1 MDDAIGP
8 GHDIPPQA
16 TDLLPSRAHPIP
28 HMVSIP
34 HAGPPMKIVTGSE
47 MQTLDRRT
55 IVEARIPGTVLMER
69 AGEGIVRHLEEH
81 YGPVRGKTIT
91 ILCGK
96 GNNGGDGLV
105 VARLLHRRRAR
116 IHAMLLTPITDLCRD
131 AAAMYRRFVQVAGRA
146 AVVRFR
152 SADQARPLL
161 ASSDILVDALLGTG
175 LSSVVT
181 GTYREAIEL
190 INSAGKPV
198 IAVDI
203 PSGLHA
209 DTGAILGQAIRAT
222 LTITCGLPKLG
233 LYVDAGIDQ
242 AGIIRVVDIGIPP
255 AYVDAIESRTLLLT
269 SDSAFRSLPERALSS
284 HKGTFGHVGIIAGS
298 VGKTGA
304 AALAARAALRVG
316 AGLVTVATPSSVNDV
331 LEAKLLEAM
340 TMPLPETKARTLAR
354 SGLDR
359 VVAFIQ
365 ARTAIAI
372 GPGLSTHPETVELVQ
387 SLMKHL
393 DRPSVLDADA
403 LNALAGRAS
412 LLTECKTPPILTPH
426 PGEMARL
433 EVNATTQSVNA
444 DRIGTARRFARER
457 GVFVVL
463 KGART
468 VIARPDGLVAI
479 CPTGNPGMATAG
491 TGDVLT
497 GMIAGLLAQGVPAWD
512 AACAATYF
520 HGSAG
525 DLASQHLGQPGMLAS
540 DLIAQIPY
548 ALQRT
553 KTT

>member
-1 MDDAIGP
+1 
-8 GHDIPPQA
+8 
-16 TDLLPSRAHPIP
+16 
-28 HMVSIP
+28 
-34 HAGPPMKIVTGSE
+34 MKIVTGTE

-55 IVEARIPGTVLMER
+55 ITEAHIPSAILMER
-69 AGEGIVRHLEEH
+69 AGEGIVKHLERH
-81 YGPVRGKTIT
+81 CGPLRGKTIT

-116 IHAMLLTPITDLCRD
+116 IHVMLLTPVTDLSRD
-131 AAAMYRRFVQVAGRA
+131 TAAMYRRFIRVAGRSA
-146 AVVRFR
+146 IIRFR

-161 ASSDILVDALLGTG
+161 ASSDILIDALLGTG

-181 GTYREAIEL
+181 GTYREAIDV

-198 IAVDI
+198 IAVDV
-203 PSGLHA
+203 PSGLQA
-209 DTGAILGQAIRAT
+209 DTGAILGRAIRAT
-222 LTITCGLPKLG
+222 LTVTCGLPKLG
-233 LYVDAGIDQ
+233 LYVNEGIDQ
-242 AGIIRVVDIGIPP
+242 AGIVRVVDIGIPS

-269 SDSAFRSLPERALSS
+269 SDSAFRSLPERIPSS
-284 HKGTFGHVGIIAGS
+284 HKGTFGHAGIIAGS

-304 AALAARAALRVG
+304 AALAARAALRIG
-316 AGLVTVATPSSVNDV
+316 AGLVTVATPNSVNDV

-359 VVAFIQ
+359 VLAFIQ

-372 GPGLSTHPETVELVQ
+372 GPGLSTHHETVELVQ

-403 LNALAGRAS
+403 LNALTGKVS
-412 LLTECKTPPILTPH
+412 LLTECKTPPVLTPH

-433 EVNATTQSVNA
+433 EVDATTQSVNA

-468 VIARPDGLVAI
+468 IVARPDGLVAI

-497 GMIAGLLAQGVPAWD
+497 GMIVGLLAQRVPAWE

-525 DLASQHLGQPGMLAS
+525 DLAAQHVGQPGMVAS

-553 KTT
+553 TTT

>member
-1 MDDAIGP
+1 MN
-8 GHDIPPQA
+8 
-16 TDLLPSRAHPIP
+16 
-28 HMVSIP
+28 
-34 HAGPPMKIVTGSE
+34 IVTGAE
-47 MQTLDRRT
+47 MQLLDRRT
-55 IVEARIPGTVLMER
+55 ITEAKIPSATLMER
-69 AGEGIVRHLEEH
+69 AGEGIVRQLEEQ
-81 YGPVRGKTIT
+81 YGPMRGKTVT

-105 VARLLHRRRAR
+105 VARLLHRQRAKVQVL
-116 IHAMLLTPITDLCRD
+116 LLTPVADLSRD
-131 AAAMYRRFVQVAGRA
+131 AAAMYRGFAKVAGSA
-146 AVVRFR
+146 KILRFR
-152 SADQARPLL
+152 PAEQVRPLL

-175 LSSVVT
+175 LSAEVT

-190 INSAGKPV
+190 INGAGKPV
-198 IAVDI
+198 IAVDL
-203 PSGLHA
+203 PSGIHA
-209 DTGAILGQAIRAT
+209 DTGAILGQAVRASLTVT
-222 LTITCGLPKLG
+222 LGLPKLG
-233 LYVDAGIDQ
+233 LYVGAGIDR
-242 AGIIRVVDIGIPP
+242 AGVIRIVDIGTPP
-255 AYVDAIESRTLLLT
+255 AYVDKLESRTLLLT
-269 SDSAFRSLPERALSS
+269 SNDIVNILPERQPSS
-284 HKGTFGHVGIIAGS
+284 HKGTFGHAGIIAGS

-304 AALAARAALRVG
+304 AALAAQAALRIG

-331 LEAKLLEAM
+331 LESKLLEAM
-340 TMPLPETKARTLAR
+340 TMPFPETKARTLAR

-359 VVAFIQ
+359 ILAFVQ

-372 GPGLSTHPETVELVQ
+372 GPGLSTHHETVELVQ
-387 SLMKHL
+387 ALMKHL

-412 LLTECKTPPILTPH
+412 LLTECPTPPILTPH

-433 EVNATTQSVNA
+433 EVDATAQSINA

-497 GMIAGLLAQGVPAWD
+497 GMIVGLLAQGVPSWE
-512 AACAATYF
+512 AACAATYL

-525 DLASQHLGQPGMLAS
+525 DLAARQLGQAGMVAS

-548 ALQRT
+548 ALQQ
-553 KTT
+553 TTTT

>member
-1 MDDAIGP
+1 
-8 GHDIPPQA
+8 
-16 TDLLPSRAHPIP
+16 
-28 HMVSIP
+28 
-34 HAGPPMKIVTGSE
+34 MKIVTGAE
-47 MQTLDRRT
+47 MRALDRRA
-55 IVEARIPGTVLMER
+55 ILEAHIPSTVLMER
-69 AGEGIVRHLEEH
+69 AGEGIVKHLEEH
-81 YGPVRGKTIT
+81 YGPVRGKAIT
-91 ILCGK
+91 VLCGK

-105 VARLLHRRRAR
+105 VARLLYRRRAR
-116 IHAMLLTPITDLCRD
+116 VHVVLLASVTELGRD
-131 AAAMYRRFVQVAGRA
+131 TRVMYRRLARVAGRA
-146 AVVRFR
+146 VILRFR
-152 SADQARPLL
+152 SAEQVRPLL
-161 ASSDILVDALLGTG
+161 ASSELLIDALLGTG
-175 LSSVVT
+175 LSSVVN
-181 GTYREAIEL
+181 GSYREAIEL
-190 INSAGKPV
+190 INSVGKPV

-209 DTGAILGQAIRAT
+209 DTGAILGRAIKAT

-233 LYVDAGIDQ
+233 LYIDAGIDQ
-242 AGIIRVVDIGIPP
+242 AGAIRIVDIGIPP
-255 AYVDAIESRTLLLT
+255 AYVDAVESRTLLLT
-269 SDSAFRSLPERALSS
+269 SDKAFEALPERAPSA
-284 HKGTFGHVGIIAGS
+284 HKGVFGHAGIIAGS

-340 TMPLPETKARTLAR
+340 TTPLPETKARTLAR

-359 VVAFIQ
+359 VLAFIQ
-365 ARTAIAI
+365 ARTAVAI
-372 GPGLSTHPETVELVQ
+372 GPGLSTHHETVELVQ

-412 LLTECKTPPILTPH
+412 LLTECTTPPILTPH

-433 EVNATTQSVNA
+433 EVDATAQSVNA

-457 GVFVVL
+457 GVFLVL

-468 VIARPDGLVAI
+468 IIARPDGLVAI

-497 GMIAGLLAQGVPAWD
+497 GMIVGLLAQRVPAWE
-512 AACAATYF
+512 AACAAVYF

-525 DLASQHLGQPGMLAS
+525 DLASHYWGQLGMLAG

-548 ALQRT
+548 ALKRT
-553 KTT
+553 KTI

>member
-1 MDDAIGP
+1 
-8 GHDIPPQA
+8 
-16 TDLLPSRAHPIP
+16 
-28 HMVSIP
+28 
-34 HAGPPMKIVTGSE
+34 MKIVTGAE

-55 IVEARIPGTVLMER
+55 ITEAHVPSPVLMER

-81 YGPVRGKTIT
+81 CGPARGKTIT

-105 VARLLHRRRAR
+105 VARLLHRRRAQ
-116 IHAMLLTPITDLCRD
+116 IHVVLLTAVTDLGRD
-131 AAAMYRRFVQVAGRA
+131 AATMYRRLVRVTGRTA
-146 AVVRFR
+146 IVPFR
-152 SADQARPLL
+152 SVDQVRLLL

-175 LSSVVT
+175 LSSLVT

-190 INSAGKPV
+190 INSAGKPI
-198 IAVDI
+198 IAIDI

-209 DTGAILGQAIRAT
+209 DTGTILGHAIRAT
-222 LTITCGLPKLG
+222 LTIACGLPKLG
-233 LYVDAGIDQ
+233 LYVNAGIDQ
-242 AGIIRVVDIGIPP
+242 AGAIRIADIGIPP

-269 SDSAFRSLPERALSS
+269 SDSAFQSLPERARSS

-359 VVAFIQ
+359 VLAFIQ

-372 GPGLSTHPETVELVQ
+372 GPGLSTHHETIELVQ

-412 LLTECKTPPILTPH
+412 LLTECTTPPILTPH

-433 EVNATTQSVNA
+433 EVDATTQSVNA

-497 GMIAGLLAQGVPAWD
+497 GMIVGLLAQRVPAWE

-520 HGSAG
+520 HGLAG
-525 DLASQHLGQPGMLAS
+525 DLASQQLGQPGMLAG

-553 KTT
+553 NTI

>member
-1 MDDAIGP
+1 
-8 GHDIPPQA
+8 
-16 TDLLPSRAHPIP
+16 
-28 HMVSIP
+28 
-34 HAGPPMKIVTGSE
+34 MKIVTGKE

-55 IVEARIPGTVLMER
+55 ITQAHVPSTVLMER

-81 YGPVRGKTIT
+81 CGPARGKTIT

-105 VARLLHRRRAR
+105 VARLLHRRGAQ
-116 IHAMLLTPITDLCRD
+116 IHVVLLTPITDLGRD
-131 AAAMYRRFVQVAGRA
+131 AATMYRRLVRVTGRTA
-146 AVVRFR
+146 IIRFQ
-152 SADQARPLL
+152 SADQVRHLL
-161 ASSDILVDALLGTG
+161 ASSDILIDALLGTG

-242 AGIIRVVDIGIPP
+242 AGVIRVVDIGIPP
-255 AYVDAIESRTLLLT
+255 TYVDAIESRTLLIT
-269 SDSAFRSLPERALSS
+269 SDSAFQSLPERAPSA
-284 HKGTFGHVGIIAGS
+284 HKGIFGHAGIIAGS

-304 AALAARAALRVG
+304 AALAARAALRIG
-316 AGLVTVATPSSVNDV
+316 TGLVTVATPSSVNDV

-365 ARTAIAI
+365 ARTAIAV

-387 SLMKHL
+387 SLMKYL

-433 EVNATTQSVNA
+433 EVDATTQSVNA

-497 GMIAGLLAQGVPAWD
+497 GMIVGLLAQRVPAWE

-525 DLASQHLGQPGMLAS
+525 DLASQHLGQPGMLAG